1 VNESTIEH
9 QLEVI
14 QHQLS
19 DTETLPLPT
28 LEIIGESQQE
38 LYWQSLLVYFLRS
51 DNPHGFGADVLT
63 AFLEAIAAHPDTDF
77 EKPLHDTDQVTIQTE
92 VATGTGPVDLLIS
105 SGDEWFLCIELKVK
119 SPETGDQTVR
129 YAAAATLGDIA
140 VDGYTGTSE
149 YVYLAPERTPEPSSN
164 DFVPISW
171 QHIVE
176 HLAAV
181 LRDGHGQYPAKSSAQ
196 LADYLDTIKR
206 ELNMT
211 DLDSISTETA
221 LYTEHHEMID
231 RLKNAYENDKQQ
243 LFREL
248 KTAFLAA
255 ADNPDDWMVNTRGSN
270 YINIYKDTWQ
280 NLDTGSSIEYEPHI
294 HLKRDQPR
302 ILLRLDIEHGDKQ
315 PVREEFRALLTD
327 EELAALEANGWDI
340 VDGTYAYLATSVPID
355 FEAPDESVQQA
366 AQELLQLD
374 AIIQPHIEQVV
385 AAHQSK

>member
-1 VNESTIEH
+1 MNESTIEH

-14 QHQLS
+14 QQQLS

-92 VATGTGPVDLLIS
+92 AATGTGPVDLLIS
-105 SGDEWFLCIELKVK
+105 SGDEWFICIELKVK

-140 VDGYTGTSE
+140 VDEYSGTSE

-171 QHIVE
+171 QHIVD

-211 DLDSISTETA
+211 DLNGISTETV
-221 LYTEHHEMID
+221 LYTDHHEMID
-231 RLKNAYENDKQQ
+231 RLKNAYESDKQQ

-255 ADNPDDWMVNTRGSN
+255 ADNPDDWIVNTRGSN

-294 HLKRDQPR
+294 HLKRNQPR
-302 ILLRLDIEHGDKQ
+302 ILLRLDIEHGDMQ
-315 PVREEFRALLTD
+315 PVRDEFHALLTD
-327 EELAALEANGWDI
+327 EDLATLKANGWDI
-340 VDGTYAYLATSVPID
+340 VDGSYAYLATSVPID
-355 FEAPDESVQQA
+355 FEAPDESVQRA
-366 AQELLQLD
+366 AQEFHQLERPS
-374 AIIQPHIEQVV
+374 QNT
-385 AAHQSK
+385 